1 MNYSK
6 GKNNDNSN
14 FSQNSKELND
24 IFVQIQSEA
33 NKNPP
38 YHSVK
43 ILCIYLN
50 KNRNNS
56 DEIIKKISLFLDDNQ
71 NLSDSIIL
79 NTINSIQNIL
89 TENSQVITFLNMM
102 LPILIHSLNFGNR
115 DLKLIDN
122 ILETIG
128 NLIKIGEIYTRQI
141 VENIIDSLYDKFS
154 NNSKNLKDNK
164 VKYANLNLFSVIV
177 KNAPLIAY
185 NKIIDKNIIEIVLKI
200 IIDYYKDKQLEI
212 RLSIGKLIKSFS
224 LMFNNR
230 GESAKKNFNELI
242 YERVFNSYKTHLE
255 ENNDIPYNANIVSG
269 FLIIIT
275 SFQISFYKNEEKYK
289 KLCDIIMKITSSKTT
304 NIKISFFKSLSFL
317 AEINPDFFSR
327 EYSQNIF
334 NYIKSHL
341 NPKDYTL
348 RNTLL
353 ECIGKLVY
361 ILPDDSIIPHL
372 GDLIKYIKSIL
383 FEKKIYDGEIFQ
395 CLCDFL
401 QSQNGVYKEI
411 ILKNFDIYLIL
422 PNMFITGITNGHL
435 NYILELLS
443 TYHIVSTQ
451 QISILIIVLNVISY
465 LISGDDFELVNFN
478 KNKIS
483 NIIYENLPKL
493 LEETK
498 KTIKTFRNKFKDY
511 ETNEEAI
518 KSILCAL
525 TLLSKITN
533 RLFIEDI
540 FIFYHQKLLKYLT
553 FPLSNIKQKTIE
565 LSIASF
571 TKIYPDNKNMSLYMI
586 NDILDSFLNLILNEP
601 DFEMKYF
608 CLNILCNN
616 KTFYEIFNQNK
627 NVYLLKVISFFSI
640 EDNKLR
646 ELSAKLIGNI
656 CKYSNDDNYFFVSIR
671 KVILNL
677 IDVLNKQNDI
687 IKKEDSV
694 LLLYNLTI
702 YTKEFYD
709 KEIIDII
716 INLIVKLLKENSL
729 NPVINSNSLK
739 LFSELTKKDYHNI
752 YYKNEK
758 IIIDD
763 KYYDIVLNVCIK
775 NIQEGINTYGL
786 HVSLKTLLHIIKIK
800 NLNIYD
806 NISLVNLLFQIL
818 TKDLNENNLKDILN
832 IFSYCGV
839 IAPEELKKINFQNPK
854 INNSKCINSD
864 ELISKNP
871 KLDES
876 TCQAVVCLMN
886 ILKDNIQ
893 QELSTQIISCL
904 GSLIKSLK
912 PIESDLINIIL
923 PTMIEIIPDFDIN
936 YVKNMF
942 ENMIL
947 ILENFPNNFKEF
959 LSSFIN
965 LIEKFI
971 FEENYN
977 NIIFVLLSKIL
988 EQFQNEMR
996 TYYYILIPIFLKLIR
1011 DNSKQVKNIIYCFIL
1026 MSDNDSLTSYLD
1038 LIFDEIFFLFKKT
1051 KDIEIMNQILN
1062 FIFQMININNTLIFF
1077 PIIIQTIIEKIKLD
1091 NLDNKV
1097 ILKCFDIFKK
1107 MNTIDRNH
1115 FIGYLPQIIIIFKE
1129 KNILNQNYNIIKE
1142 ILDDINYT
1150 TITKKELKSKL
1161 KTKLCPLNFIITE
1174 KPIIQNTNISQNNI
1188 IKNRKTQT
1196 DIELIISKFET
1207 SNRKVEDD
1215 WREWFKL
1222 TSKTLFE
1229 QSPSYALFYCHMVAD
1244 YYFPIINEL
1253 YNYGFISVWNILN
1266 DYHKNQIIKELNS
1279 ALEHSK
1285 TPNNILLMILNLAEF
1300 LERKNGKC
1308 DFMSFDLFGKVAFK
1322 CNAYAKAIYYK
1333 ENDFILKNDYD
1344 IFEQLIELYYKVK
1357 LPESAIGLLNLAK
1370 KNNNNSIYKDEYNWY
1385 IKLHQYKEGLDSIEE
1400 TLKNDTNMNEEK
1412 RDIIIKDKI
1421 ICLEGLCDWEE
1432 LLNMDNN
1439 ENIKGEIDFDF
1450 IMAKACLNLS
1460 KWDELQKYNKNID
1473 NYINRISSLGQINS
1487 KNLSFELDDN
1497 RNLNNDRFFDY
1508 SLFNIILSINQK
1520 DYQNA
1525 NKHILNAQ
1533 ENIHSRIKS
1542 LLLESYARG
1551 YELMIKDQML
1561 FQLKEIIK
1569 FNKDHFND
1577 LEYKKNMIYQ
1587 WDKRL
1592 NIISKDPSIFE
1603 RMLSIRSLVLNIN
1616 EDYINYL
1623 KLAKIWRKNNK
1634 FEQSKKVLERMKY
1647 KLNDLENNNLDISK
1661 DIKILIELNINK
1673 CLFEDGKI
1681 EESMENTKKIIE
1693 IIENEKDNYKISN
1706 ILKSKVYGVY
1716 GMYYYKS
1723 IKFENNKDNEK
1734 LVENISNYLLISTK
1748 YNECNYKSW
1757 HNYAM
1762 LNNSYYEFL
1771 SENNLKIDINYAKNA
1786 IKGFTNSIIIGG
1798 KNKNKTFQDIL
1809 KLIDLF
1815 FKCGSST
1822 YEIQNII
1829 NESFNNIDIDCF
1841 LDVIPQLICRIDIG
1855 DKDKNLFE
1863 ILKNLI
1869 IKIGKYHLKYL
1880 GYHLIVMNNYK
1891 SKKRKN
1897 ASGKI
1902 LNILS
1907 SLNKEND
1914 ELLKEWILL
1923 INELNRSAILLH
1935 EEWYEAIE
1943 ECAKYMFNS
1952 KDINKFISVFLPLH
1966 KKLKN
1971 KPETI
1976 YEIHF
1981 YQLFKNY
1988 LDEAEEYLKYYLE
2001 TKEILYLKV
2010 SWEIYHSIYK
2020 KIKDNFNT
2028 LKQLNLKT
2036 ISPKLFNFKNSKISI
2051 PSINKKF
2058 SNIYISYIN
2067 PILEVLKT
2075 KQHPRKL
2082 IMNGTD
2088 NKEYIFLLKGHEDL
2102 RQDERAIQLFNL
2114 VNSILSNYRNTS
2126 DKNLYINC
2134 YSVLPLSYNT
2144 GIIGWVPNC
2153 DTLHQLI
2160 KEQRSKINISST
2172 IEYKTIFYYNQNFE
2186 SSSFLKKIEI
2196 FKESLKTTQGTELNK
2211 IIWIKS
2217 LNCEKWLERRT
2228 NYSRSLAV
2236 MSIVGY
2242 ILGLGDRHPN
2252 NLMME
2257 KQSGKIIHIDF
2268 GDCFEVAM
2276 KRDKF
2281 PEKVPFRLTRMC
2293 IKALEVSGIEGT
2305 FRITCE
2311 NVMKILRFNKNSLLA
2326 ILASFIHDPLVSFR
2340 LMIPFLMKKN
2350 KNLFNDN
2357 KNYNRDN
2364 INKNNKK
2371 FDFRNNENNE
2381 SLFNGKGNFNNG
2393 DNVIIDDE
2401 KYEKNKM
2408 ENDERQILMWLE
2420 ERDEIES
2427 EELNKIAKIVL
2438 DRIKDK
2444 LSGTDFNKDVVYDTK
2459 IQVQKLIT
2467 QATSHE
2473 NLAQSYLGWCPF

>member
-1 MNYSK
+1 MNYSQ
-6 GKNNDNSN
+6 GKNIDNST
-14 FSQNSKELND
+14 FFQSSKELHD
-24 IFVQIQSEA
+24 IFNQIQSES
-33 NKNPP
+33 NKKPP

-56 DEIIKKISLFLDDNQ
+56 DEIIKKISLFLNDNE

-79 NTINSIQNIL
+79 NSINSIQNIL

-102 LPILIHSLNFGNR
+102 LPILIHSINYGSR
-115 DLKLIDN
+115 DIKLIDN

-141 VENIIDSLYDKFS
+141 VENIIDSIYDKFS
-154 NNSKNLKDNK
+154 NNSKILKDNK
-164 VKYANLNLFSVIV
+164 VKYANINLFTIIV

-185 NKIIDKNIIEIVLKI
+185 NKIIDKNNIEIVLKI
-200 IIDYYKDKQLEI
+200 IIEFYKDKQYEI
-212 RLSIGKLIKSFS
+212 RLSIEKLIKSFS

-242 YERVFNSYKTHLE
+242 YERVLNSYKSHLE

-269 FLIIIT
+269 FLNIII
-275 SFQISFYKNEEKYK
+275 SFPISFFKNEEKYK
-289 KLCDIIMKITSSKTT
+289 NLCDIIMKITSTKI
-304 NIKISFFKSLSFL
+304 NDIKKSFL
-317 AEINPDFFSR
+317 QSLPFLAQINPNFFSR
-327 EYSQNIF
+327 EYSQYIF
-334 NYIKSHL
+334 NFINLNL
-341 NPKDYTL
+341 NPKDYIL
-348 RNTLL
+348 RNNLL
-353 ECIGKLVY
+353 ECIGKLVI
-361 ILPDDSIIPHL
+361 ILPDDDIMPHL
-372 GDLIKYIKSIL
+372 NNLIKYIKSIL
-383 FEKKIYDGEIFQ
+383 FEKKIYDGEVFQ

-401 QSQNGVYKEI
+401 QSQNGIYKEI

-451 QISILIIVLNVISY
+451 QISILIIVLNVISN
-465 LISGDDFELVNFN
+465 LISRDDFELVNFN

-498 KTIKTFRNKFKDY
+498 KTIKTFINKFKDY
-511 ETNEEAI
+511 ENNEEVI
-518 KSILCAL
+518 NSILCAL

-540 FIFYHQKLLKYLT
+540 FIFYHQKVLKYLNSSSPN
-553 FPLSNIKQKTIE
+553 FKQKTIE

-571 TKIYPDNKNMSLYMI
+571 TKIYPDNRNMSLYMI
-586 NDILDSFLNLILNEP
+586 NDILDSFLNLILNDS

-608 CLNILCNN
+608 CLNILSNN

-627 NVYLLKVISFFSI
+627 NIYLLKVISFLSI

-656 CKYSNDDNYFFVSIR
+656 CKYSNDNNYGFVSIR

-677 IDVLNKQNDI
+677 IDTINKQNDI
-687 IKKEDSV
+687 IKKEDTL

-702 YTKEFYD
+702 YTKEFFD
-709 KEIIDII
+709 REIIDII
-716 INLIVKLLKENSL
+716 IRLIVKLLKENSL

-739 LFSELTKKDYHNI
+739 LFSELTKKDYHNV

-763 KYYDIVLNVCIK
+763 KYYDFVLNVCIT

-800 NLNIYD
+800 NLNIYE

-832 IFSYCGV
+832 IFCYCGV
-839 IAPEELKKINFQNPK
+839 IAPEELKKLNFQNPK
-854 INNSKCINSD
+854 IKNLKFINSD

-904 GSLIKSLK
+904 GSLIKSLQ

-923 PTMIEIIPDFDIN
+923 PTIIEIIPDFDIN

-965 LIEKFI
+965 LIKNFI
-971 FEENYN
+971 FEDNYN
-977 NIIFVLLSKIL
+977 SIIFVILSKVF
-988 EQFQNEMR
+988 EQFPNEMR
-996 TYYYILIPIFLKLIR
+996 IYYHILIPIFLKLIR
-1011 DNSKQVKNIIYCFIL
+1011 DNSKQVKNILYCFIL
-1026 MSDNDSLTSYLD
+1026 MSNNDSLTSYLD

-1051 KDIEIMNQILN
+1051 KDIDIMNQILN
-1062 FIFQMININNTLIFF
+1062 FILQMININNTLTFF

-1091 NLDNKV
+1091 NLDNKL
-1097 ILKCFDIFKK
+1097 ILKCFEIFNK
-1107 MNTIDRNH
+1107 MNIIDRNL
-1115 FIGYLPQIIIIFKE
+1115 FIGYLFQIIIIFKE
-1129 KNILNQNYNIIKE
+1129 KNIINQYYNKIKE
-1142 ILDDINYT
+1142 ILDDINYS
-1150 TITKKELKSKL
+1150 TITIKELKSKL
-1161 KTKLCPLNFIITE
+1161 KTKICPLNFIITE
-1174 KPIIQNTNISQNNI
+1174 KPIIQNTKNPQNNI

-1207 SNRKVEDD
+1207 SNRKEEDD

-1266 DYHKNQIIKELNS
+1266 NFDKNQIIEELKH

-1285 TPNNILLMILNLAEF
+1285 TPNDILLTILNLAEF

-1357 LPESAIGLLNLAK
+1357 LPESAIGLLNLVK
-1370 KNNNNSIYKDEYNWY
+1370 KKNNNSIYKDEYNWY
-1385 IKLHQYKEGLDSIEE
+1385 IKLHQYKEGLDSIEDS
-1400 TLKNDTNMNEEK
+1400 LKNDINMNEEEK
-1412 RDIIIKDKI
+1412 DIIIKDKI

-1432 LLNMDNN
+1432 LLNMNNN

-1460 KWDELQKYNKNID
+1460 KWDDLQKYNKNIE
-1473 NYINRISSLGQINS
+1473 NYFNRISSIGS
-1487 KNLSFELDDN
+1487 KNLCFELDDN
-1497 RNLNNDRFFDY
+1497 RNVNNDRFFDY

-1525 NKHILNAQ
+1525 NKYILNAQ

-1561 FQLKEIIK
+1561 FQLKELIK

-1592 NIISKDPSIFE
+1592 NIISKDPFIFE

-1616 EDYINYL
+1616 EDYNNYF

-1647 KLNDLENNNLDISK
+1647 KLDSLENKNIDISN
-1661 DIKILIELNINK
+1661 DIKILIELNITK

-1681 EESMENTKKIIE
+1681 EGSMKNAKKIIE
-1693 IIENEKDNYKISN
+1693 MIENEKDKYKISN
-1706 ILKSKVYGVY
+1706 ILRSKVYGIY

-1723 IKFENNKDNEK
+1723 LKFENNKDNKK
-1734 LVENISNYLLISTK
+1734 LVEDISNYLLISTK

-1757 HNYAM
+1757 HTFAM

-1771 SENNLKIDINYAKNA
+1771 SENNLNIDINYAKNA

-1815 FKCGSST
+1815 FKCGSAT

-1907 SLNKEND
+1907 SLNKENN
-1914 ELLKEWILL
+1914 ELLKEWILF

-1971 KPETI
+1971 KPETM

-1981 YQLFKNY
+1981 YQLYKNY

-2001 TKEILYLKV
+2001 TKEMIYLKLA
-2010 SWEIYHSIYK
+2010 WELYHSIYK
-2020 KIKDNFNT
+2020 KIKDNFNKF
-2028 LKQLNLKT
+2028 KQLNLKS
-2036 ISPKLFNFKNSKISI
+2036 ISPKLYNFKNFKISI
-2051 PSINKKF
+2051 PSINKKN
-2058 SNIYISYIN
+2058 SNIYISYIH

-2088 NKEYIFLLKGHEDL
+2088 NKKYIFLLKGHEDL

-2144 GIIGWVPNC
+2144 GLIGWVPNC

-2160 KEQRSKINISST
+2160 KEQRTKINISST
-2172 IEYKTIFYYNQNFE
+2172 IEYKIIFSLNQNFE

-2196 FKESLKTTQGTELNK
+2196 FKESLNKTQGTELNK

-2350 KNLFNDN
+2350 KNLFLEN
-2357 KNYNRDN
+2357 KNYNNDN
-2364 INKNNKK
+2364 YNKNSKK
-2371 FDFRNNENNE
+2371 FDFGNNENNE
-2381 SLFNGKGNFNNG
+2381 SLFNRKKNFNNE
-2393 DNVIIDDE
+2393 DNAIIDDD
-2401 KYEKNKM
+2401 EKNKM

-2459 IQVQKLIT
+2459 MQVQKLIT
-2467 QATSHE
+2467 QATSDE
-2473 NLAQSYLGWCPF
+2473 NLAQSYLGWCPFW